1 MSNTVIELRHS
12 YISGNVPTSLA
23 NGEIAINTYD
33 GKIFYRG
40 GPSNTIQTIERYEG
54 PAGLNTEIQF
64 NDSGILGSSPRLTFD
79 KATGLFRTG
88 NVTANTVAT
97 RDYIQ
102 FGDGSRQYTANAGSG
117 GGGGASLT
125 VSLTDDSN
133 NFTNVVTSVTGIR
146 FDANS
151 GFDVTNL
158 GSGNVKIAMNSTFK
172 TWKIAGQ
179 NDLIANGLDT
189 IAFVAS
195 NGISIT
201 SNTLANP
208 KSITFDGSRIFN
220 HANAAFNAAN
230 TGGGGG
236 GSNLIKTFNV
246 LSDFEAPVPAKAL
259 FVPEST
265 NTIRSIRLTNGGV
278 VGRNLVAGLYKN
290 ETLLQYF
297 TLPTGQFTTKYTG
310 LEYTVGSSDYLKV
323 SIVEGIGSNFSLTLF
338 SS

>member
-54 PAGLNTEIQF
+54 PAGLDTEIQF
-64 NDSGILGSSPRLTFD
+64 NDSGVLGSSPRLTFD

-88 NVTANTVAT
+88 NVTANTVVT

-117 GGGGASLT
+117 GGGSPLT

-133 NFTNVVTSVTGIR
+133 NYTNVVTAVTGIR

-230 TGGGGG
+230 TGGGS
-236 GSNLIKTFNV
+236 GSDLIKTFNI
-246 LSDFEAPVPAKAL
+246 LSDFSAPVPGKAI
-259 FVPEST
+259 FVPETT
-265 NTIRSIRLTNGGV
+265 NTIRSVRLTNGGPV
-278 VGRNLVAGLYKN
+278 NRNLTVGLYKN
-290 ETLLQYF
+290 DSLLQYF
-297 TLPTGQFTTKYTG
+297 TLPLGQFTVKYSALSYAINNT
-310 LEYTVGSSDYLKV
+310 DYLKV
-323 SIVEGIGSNFSLTLF
+323 GVIEGIGSNFSLTLF
-338 SS
+338 NT

>member
-54 PAGLNTEIQF
+54 PAGLDTEIQF

-79 KATGLFRTG
+79 RTTGLFRTG
-88 NVTANTVAT
+88 NVTANTVTT

-117 GGGGASLT
+117 GGGSPLT

-133 NFTNVVTSVTGIR
+133 NYTNVVTAVTGIR

-179 NDLIANGLDT
+179 SDLIANGLDT

-208 KSITFDGSRIFN
+208 KSITFDGGRIFN

-230 TGGGGG
+230 TGGGS

-246 LSDFEAPVPAKAL
+246 LSDFSAPVPGKAI
-259 FVPEST
+259 FVPEAT
-265 NTIRSIRLTNGGV
+265 NTIRSVRLTNGGPV
-278 VGRNLVAGLYKN
+278 DRNLTAGLYKN
-290 ETLLQYF
+290 DILLQYF
-297 TLPTGQFTTKYTG
+297 TLPMGQFTVKY
-310 LEYTVGSSDYLKV
+310 SDLDYAIITTDYIKV
-323 SIVEGIGSNFSLTLF
+323 SIIEGIGSNFSMTLF
-338 SS
+338 NT

>member
-54 PAGLNTEIQF
+54 PAGLDTEIQF

-79 KATGLFRTG
+79 RTTGLFRTG

-117 GGGGASLT
+117 GGGSPLT

-133 NFTNVVTSVTGIR
+133 NYTNVVTAVTGIR

-179 NDLIANGLDT
+179 SDLIANGLDT

-208 KSITFDGSRIFN
+208 KSITFDGGRIFN

-230 TGGGGG
+230 TGGGS

-246 LSDFEAPVPAKAL
+246 LSDFSAPVPGKAI
-259 FVPEST
+259 FVPEAT
-265 NTIRSIRLTNGGV
+265 NTIRSVRLTNGGPV
-278 VGRNLVAGLYKN
+278 DRNLTAGLYKN
-290 ETLLQYF
+290 DILLQYF
-297 TLPTGQFTTKYTG
+297 TLPMGQFTVKY
-310 LEYTVGSSDYLKV
+310 SDLDYAIITTDYIKV
-323 SIVEGIGSNFSLTLF
+323 SIIEGIGSNFSMTLF
-338 SS
+338 NT